1 MSDPVSLVFDFIKNL
16 LGEIPS
22 GQAIPYF
29 APFYTLLVILWMA
42 AISAIFVALFWKRF
56 RGFAAFLIWMAVFL
70 TLIHRGSVSQD
81 IDIDASSQIFNISFS
96 TIVLIV
102 FAVLTLVIFGGFLR
116 GKKVV
121 QTPG

>member
-1 MSDPVSLVFDFIKNL
+1 
-16 LGEIPS
+16 
-22 GQAIPYF
+22 
-29 APFYTLLVILWMA
+29 
-42 AISAIFVALFWKRF
+42 
-56 RGFAAFLIWMAVFL
+56 MAVFL